1 METII
6 ELSNVTKVFKNKT
19 AVAQVSFSIQK
30 GELVAILG
38 PNGAGK
44 TTTMMMMLGL
54 LEPTDGI
61 VKLFNEHPK
70 EKRVREK
77 IGAMLQDVS
86 VIDALKA
93 REIIQLFRS
102 YYPHPMSYQELVSF
116 TGLTKEELEK
126 RANKLS
132 GGQKRRLGFALA
144 LAGNPDLLFFDEPTV
159 GLDVMSRKYFWKTV
173 RALKDRGKTILFTTH
188 YLQEADD
195 VAERVIL
202 FHDGK
207 VVGDGTPQEIKARLT
222 KQFVSF
228 KAQAHFSYPFDEL
241 KSLPNV
247 ADVYQKE
254 GRMYLITEN
263 TDEVLKMLFK
273 MELDLKDIE
282 IERGRLEDAFE
293 QLTNKQ
299 EAN

>member
-1 METII
+1 MESII
-6 ELSNVTKVFKNKT
+6 ELNNVTKTFKNKT
-19 AVAQVSFSIQK
+19 AVGEVSFSIQK

-54 LEPTDGI
+54 LKPSAGSI
-61 VKLFNEHPK
+61 QLFNEHPK
-70 EKRVREK
+70 EKRVRER

-86 VIDALKA
+86 VIDALKV
-93 REIIQLFRS
+93 REVIQLIRS
-102 YYPHPMSYQELVSF
+102 YYPRPMSYQELVSV
-116 TGLTKEELEK
+116 TGLTKAELEV

-144 LAGNPDLLFFDEPTV
+144 MAGNPDLLFFDEPTV
-159 GLDVMSRKYFWKTV
+159 GLDVVSRKHFWKTV
-173 RALKDRGKTILFTTH
+173 RALKAQGKTILFTTH

-202 FHDGK
+202 FHGGR
-207 VVGDGTPQEIKARLT
+207 VVGDGTPQEIKASLT

-228 KAQAHFSYPFDEL
+228 TAHSSHLPAEL
-241 KSLPNV
+241 MSIPNV
-247 ADVYQKE
+247 ADMQQKD
-254 GRMYLITEN
+254 GRIYLLTEHP
-263 TDEVLKMLFK
+263 DEVLKELFK
-273 MELDLKDIE
+273 KELELRDIE

-293 QLTNKQ
+293 QLTDKQ
-299 EAN
+299 EVI